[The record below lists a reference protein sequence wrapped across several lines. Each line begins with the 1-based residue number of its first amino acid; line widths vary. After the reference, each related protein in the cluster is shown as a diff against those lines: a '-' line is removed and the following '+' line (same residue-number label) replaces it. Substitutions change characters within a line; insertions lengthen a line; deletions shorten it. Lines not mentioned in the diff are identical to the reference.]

1 MGTEPLQWSEEKQ
14 QGLDIHLTGMWAL
27 DTWELGGP
35 YGKYRHIHFR
45 LNSPSL
51 KIELKYAL
59 WHKFAT
65 GERDATKQQTIFCS
79 DAMSLFKWFNQ
90 VAPTVAS
97 LLEKP
102 LTSWEYSLR
111 SYLVET
117 KRLRQRRYKRWT
129 GSQEQVEDVQE
140 DTRICLLRQCYK
152 IVASAYDGRE
162 ETTKDCWD
170 MRKMGV
176 PVDLTISQ
184 LQLNFAPISQSWL
197 KHLAKEFMKYN
208 IAVHSPGDCTIKL
221 QAIRQFSRFLA
232 LHAPTCCASDVDR
245 TLIVK
250 YLGFLRERQLSIKW
264 CNRTLTH
271 LRTFFETCIYY
282 LQTQELTREQIIFD
296 EDLAKEPE
304 TLSREIPEEVLE
316 QLRTH
321 LDTLP
326 TTILRMVTILL
337 ECGLRIGELCVLPLD
352 CLSCDDKHEWYLRL
366 YQRKFS
372 KEHIVPLV
380 DEKVVGMIQAQQQEV
395 QNRWGNACPYL
406 FPSPVSHMKPFR
418 QENFTKRLNK
428 WAAKQGIRDRTGKLY
443 HITAHQF
450 RHTVGMRLLNDG
462 VPIEVI
468 SRLLGHKSLMMT
480 QVYAR
485 VRDSKMR
492 ADLER
497 VARMRK
503 TVDAQGRTV
512 KGDPCANAPEAQMIR
527 KGVRGQTLPVGGCGR
542 LIVLGECSHANKCL
556 TCPMWLTSTDD
567 LPALKSF
574 HDRAIRLKQRALET
588 GSQMV
593 VEQQDRIIPTLAL
606 RIKSLE
612 ETPMDGQLSVDDVLT
627 YLRLDLAEAE
637 CGLEEALAT
646 GLVLAARHLER
657 AIAEMNM
664 RITALEVPDDRTHQ

>member
-1 MGTEPLQWSEEKQ
+1 MNTEPVHWSEEKQ
-14 QGLDIHLTGMWAL
+14 QGLQVPLTGMWAK

-35 YGKYRHIHFR
+35 NGKYRNIHFR

-59 WHKFAT
+59 WYKFAS

-79 DAMSLFKWFNQ
+79 DAMCLFTWFNQ
-90 VAPTVAS
+90 GAPTVSS

-102 LTSWEYSLR
+102 LTYWEYSLR

-117 KRLRQRRYKRWT
+117 SRRKQTRYKRLT
-129 GSQEQVEDVQE
+129 TSQEYVEAVVE

-152 IVASAYDGRE
+152 IVASAYDDRE
-162 ETTKDCWD
+162 ESAKDCWD
-170 MRKMGV
+170 MRKMGLQ
-176 PVDLTISQ
+176 VDLTVSQ
-184 LQLNFAPISQSWL
+184 FRLNFAPISQPWL
-197 KHLAKEFMKYN
+197 KQLAKEYLKYN
-208 IAVHSPGDCTIKL
+208 AAVHSPGDCTIKL
-221 QAIRQFSRFLA
+221 QAIRQFSRFLV
-232 LHAPTCCASDVDR
+232 LDAPTCCASDIDR
-245 TLIVK
+245 ALIVK
-250 YLGFLRERQLSIKW
+250 YLGFLRKRQRSIRW
-264 CNRTLTH
+264 CNQTLTH
-271 LRTFFETCIYY
+271 LRNFLETCIYY
-282 LQTQELTREQIIFD
+282 LQMQELTREHIIFD

-321 LDTLP
+321 LNTLP

-337 ECGLRIGELCVLPLD
+337 ECGLRIGELCLLPLD
-352 CLSCDDKHEWYLRL
+352 CLSWDDKHEWYLRL

-372 KEHIVPLV
+372 KEHIIPLV
-380 DEKVVGMIQAQQQEV
+380 DEKVVEVIQAQQQEIRK
-395 QNRWGNACPYL
+395 QWGNTCPYL
-406 FPSPVSHMKPFR
+406 FPSPISHVKPYR
-418 QENFTKRLNK
+418 QENFTRQLNI
-428 WAAKQGIRDRTGKLY
+428 WAAKQDIRDRTGKLY
-443 HITAHQF
+443 RITAHQF
-450 RHTVGMRLLNDG
+450 RHTLGMRLLNDG

-485 VRDSKMR
+485 VRDKKMR

-503 TVDAQGRTV
+503 TVDAHGQTV
-512 KGDPCANAPEAQMIR
+512 KGDPRANDPEAQMIR

-567 LPALKSF
+567 LSKLKSF
-574 HDRAIRLKQRALET
+574 YERAIHLKQQAT
-588 GSQMV
+588 ACGNQFV
-593 VEQQDRIIPTLAL
+593 IDQQERIIANLSV

-612 ETPMDGQLSVDDVLT
+612 ETSTDGTLAVDEVLEQLKA
-627 YLRLDLAEAE
+627 DLAEADSA
-637 CGLEEALAT
+637 LEEV
-646 GLVLAARHLER
+646 GEHGVIPAAKYLER
-657 AIAEMNM
+657 TIADLKAK
-664 RITALEVPDDRTHQ
+664 ITALEEPA